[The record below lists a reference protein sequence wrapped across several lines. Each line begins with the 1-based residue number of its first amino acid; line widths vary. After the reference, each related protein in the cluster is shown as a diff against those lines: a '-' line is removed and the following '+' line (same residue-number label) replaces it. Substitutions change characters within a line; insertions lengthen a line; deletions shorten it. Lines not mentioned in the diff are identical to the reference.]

1 MNHHD
6 LKIFIEKFKPIYA
19 QVKNDKN
26 CLHFLTKKYRH
37 SIQVLQ
43 IGEEIARKDKLLS
56 QENPSVLDLGKKAL
70 LFHDVGRF
78 AETAHL
84 FEDKAFAKNDFWF
97 SAKYDHGV
105 LSYEMMKNE
114 NEFNDVRILAAL
126 KHHGHMM
133 EVFYADEEF
142 THISDSE
149 IQRQMMLILR
159 WVRDADKL
167 SNFYIQK
174 YENNLKLEPFFLT
187 MSDKVRQAPVSEEV
201 MAQFEAGK
209 VILTSTIKSYCDR
222 LICFLS
228 WIFDLNYQ
236 ASYQICAEQGYFDI
250 LLNVLAE
257 YNHDVDLQQQI
268 TTRIHQEL
276 SKQIQRV
283 EEA

>member
-1 MNHHD
+1 MNHND
-6 LKIFIEKFKPIYA
+6 LKIFIAKFKPIYE

-26 CLHFLTKKYRH
+26 CLLFLTQKYRH

-43 IGEEIARKDKLLS
+43 IGEEIAQKDKLLS
-56 QENPSVLDLGKKAL
+56 QEGPDFLALGKKAL

-84 FEDKAFAKNDFWF
+84 FEQGAFKNNDFWF
-97 SAKYDHGV
+97 SRKYDHGV
-105 LSYEMMKNE
+105 LSYNMMKNE
-114 NEFNDVRILAAL
+114 NEFNDIRILAAL

-133 EVFYADEEF
+133 DVFYGDDEF
-142 THISDSE
+142 AHISDPE
-149 IQRQMMLILR
+149 IHRQMMQILK

-187 MSDKVRQAPVSEEV
+187 MSDQVRQAPISDAVW
-201 MAQFEAGK
+201 AQFDAGQ

-228 WIFDLNYQ
+228 WIFDLNYR
-236 ASYQICAEQGYFDI
+236 ASYQICAEQGYFYI
-250 LLNVLAE
+250 LLNTLAE
-257 YNHDVDLQQQI
+257 YNHDTPLQQKI
-268 TTRIHQEL
+268 TDRIHREL
-276 SKQIQRV
+276 SKNTQSL
-283 EEA
+283 A